1 MDIFGLDYSSFNSTT
16 NYLNDYLN
24 YLNNNFTI
32 FIKSYFIDQVIGNY
46 KYLVIFSLFYTH
58 ISFIN

>member
-58 ISFIN
+58 IIFIN